1 MIKGVLLATVV
12 CVLVIIFRIPDGNS
26 KSMQTS
32 GTVQTSET
40 AEALGTA
47 QSSGTLQTAR
57 AVQSPVG
64 AKPDAATAVKTQSF
78 GSTLDNIVRVWL
90 KIPALQNSNVG
101 FEIMELPSG
110 RILYSFNGR
119 RRFTP
124 ASTVKAI
131 TTSCAYDTL
140 GPAFTFKTMVVA
152 EGTIADGV
160 LHGNLTIVPSQDP
173 TFTRGELNAL
183 ISQAVATAKTL
194 NNNQPLHT
202 IDGYVKIAGI
212 PGSGAG
218 FPISGLIEDWGQHW
232 MPVSSNLVLNRNIT
246 YEGELPPGYR
256 SIVSK
261 DFTGALFGK
270 LLNTPD
276 GPCWLNVDHSTRT
289 IRIFRPTHPKAS
301 AAGPISVSNPDD
313 YAAAIIH
320 SLLSQHGIRVL
331 GQVVTMTNKDAVY
344 SLAQHNSKPLPEI
357 LKTCLHKS
365 DNLYAQQTLRTLGL
379 AHVPTASNGQDK
391 SAEIAMSLEDRGLLE
406 INRWLSKAGVPGA
419 EAILFDGCGLSR
431 KNSVS
436 PHALNMVMKHMAGPS
451 VSGPYLALLR
461 GGDEAGYKYK
471 TGTMDTVRAMS
482 GVLTTVG
489 GQNLAVTIMVD
500 SHTPSVRSLRIAES
514 ALISQLRAIKH
525 IGTSI
530 APAAAGAP
538 EDENITETTH
548 EPVVVAPQ
556 QAVKKAQPAKRSS
569 SRKHSGSRHRRRH

>member
-1 MIKGVLLATVV
+1 MLKAILLATVV
-12 CVLVIIFRIPDGNS
+12 CVLVIIFRVPESDSKPIPP
-26 KSMQTS
+26 
-32 GTVQTSET
+32 
-40 AEALGTA
+40 AEAG
-47 QSSGTLQTAR
+47 QNPVVAR
-57 AVQSPVG
+57 AESL
-64 AKPDAATAVKTQSF
+64 KPASSKTQSF
-78 GSTLDNIVRVWL
+78 GSTLDDIARVWL

-140 GPAFTFKTMVVA
+140 GSAFTFKTMVVA
-152 EGTIADGV
+152 EGTISDGI

-173 TFTRGELNAL
+173 TFTRSDLNSL

-194 NNNQPLHT
+194 NNNQPLRT
-202 IDGYVKIAGI
+202 IDGFVKIAGI

-232 MPVSSNLVLNRNIT
+232 MPVSSNLVVNKNIT
-246 YEGELPPGYR
+246 YEGELPAGYR
-256 SIVSK
+256 SVVGK
-261 DFTGALFGK
+261 DYSGALFGK

-276 GPCWLNVDHSTRT
+276 GPSWLNVDHSTRT
-289 IRIFRPTHPKAS
+289 IRIFRPVHPKAS
-301 AAGPISVSNPDD
+301 AAGPIAVSNPDD
-313 YAAAIIH
+313 YAAAIVH
-320 SLLSQHGIRVL
+320 SLLAQHGIRVV
-331 GQVVTMTNKDAVY
+331 GQVIPMTGKENVY
-344 SLAQHNSKPLPEI
+344 SLAQHHSKPIPEM

-365 DNLYAQQTLRTLGL
+365 DNLYAQQTLRALGL
-379 AHVPTASNGQDK
+379 AHVPTANNGQDK
-391 SAEIAMSLEDRGLLE
+391 ASENAMSLEDRGLNE
-406 INRWLSKAGVPGA
+406 VNRWLSKVGVPGH

-436 PHALNMVMKHMAGPS
+436 PHALNTVMKYMAGPN
-451 VSGPYLALLR
+451 VAGPYLALLR

-471 TGTMDTVRAMS
+471 TGTMDTVRAMT

-500 SHTPSVRSLRIAES
+500 SHTPSVKSLRIAES
-514 ALISQLRAIKH
+514 ALISQLRGIKQ

-530 APAAAGAP
+530 PPVAAGAP
-538 EDENITETTH
+538 DDENITETTH

-556 QAVKKAQPAKRSS
+556 QAVKNRATKKST
-569 SRKHSGSRHRRRH
+569 SRKRTGPRRRRGH

>member
-1 MIKGVLLATVV
+1 MVIKGILLATVV
-12 CVLVIIFRIPDGNS
+12 CVLVIIIRVPESNS
-26 KSMQTS
+26 KSQTTGAV
-32 GTVQTSET
+32 GTGQSSVVAR
-40 AEALGTA
+40 AEA
-47 QSSGTLQTAR
+47 
-57 AVQSPVG
+57 V
-64 AKPDAATAVKTQSF
+64 KPAAPVKTQSF
-78 GSTLDNIVRVWL
+78 GSTLDDIVRVWL
-90 KIPALQNSNVG
+90 KIPSLQNSNVG

-131 TTSCAYDTL
+131 TTSCAFDTL

-152 EGTIADGV
+152 EGAISDGI

-173 TFTRGELNAL
+173 TFTRGDLNSL

-194 NNNQPLHT
+194 NHNQPLHT

-246 YEGELPPGYR
+246 YEGELPAGYR
-256 SIVSK
+256 SAVSK
-261 DFTGALFGK
+261 DFSGALFGK

-313 YAAAIIH
+313 YAAAIVH
-320 SLLSQHGIRVL
+320 SLLAQHGIRVL
-331 GQVVTMTNKDAVY
+331 GQVIPMTNKESVY
-344 SLAQHNSKPLPEI
+344 SLAQHDSKPVPEI

-379 AHVPTASNGQDK
+379 AHVPTANNGQDK
-391 SAEIAMSLEDRGLLE
+391 SSEIAMSLEDRGLNE
-406 INRWLSKAGVPGA
+406 VNRWLSKVGVPGQ

-431 KNSVS
+431 KNSIS
-436 PHALNMVMKHMAGPS
+436 PHALNMVMKYMAEPT
-451 VSGPYLALLR
+451 VTGPYLALLR
-461 GGDEAGYKYK
+461 GGDETGYRYK
-471 TGTMDTVRAMS
+471 TGTMDTVRAIS

-530 APAAAGAP
+530 PPAATGTS
-538 EDENITETTH
+538 EDENVTETTH

-556 QAVKKAQPAKRSS
+556 QAVKKSQAVRISN
-569 SRKHSGSRHRRRH
+569 SRKHSGSHRRRH